1 MKNAIPLILGALVL
15 MSFRKKKAAAAPG
28 TSIPDASTRAGS
40 TAKGAAAPSPGAMDA
55 PPPTGAGGD
64 VVIVVDQ
71 NGNEI
76 AQVVPV

>member
-40 TAKGAAAPSPGAMDA
+40 TAKGAGAPSPGRMDA
-55 PPPTGAGGD
+55 PPPTGAGGS
-64 VVIVVDQ
+64 VILIPQPDGSV
-71 NGNEI
+71 NEI
-76 AQVVPV
+76 IVAV